1 MKASLAKSL
10 VLSAFCVFGLDAQQS
25 SVSTDW
31 DVGKT
36 LTAIAAHA
44 GRLGP
49 LLEQIQ
55 PQEWVSKGAPEQYV
69 TQWKDSRT
77 QVQAIV
83 TAASE
88 LGRNPGKLTE
98 VLQLLFRVQSL
109 EATLASLREGIRKY
123 HNPAVADLL
132 NGVVAENGANRNRLQ
147 QYVLDLAAEKE
158 QQFTVADRE
167 AQRCREFLSKQ
178 PAQSHRPERK

>member
-1 MKASLAKSL
+1 MKVISAGSLLLLAC
-10 VLSAFCVFGLDAQQS
+10 SALCLDAQQTG
-25 SVSTDW
+25 VSTDW

-36 LTAIAAHA
+36 LAAISAHA
-44 GRLGP
+44 SRLES
-49 LLEQIQ
+49 LLDQIQ

-69 TQWKDSRT
+69 TQWKESRT
-77 QVQAIV
+77 QIQAIV
-83 TAASE
+83 ASAKD
-88 LGRNPGKLTE
+88 LSRNPGKLTDS
-98 VLQLLFRVQSL
+98 LQLLFRVQSL
-109 EATLASLREGIRKY
+109 EVMLGSLREGIRKY

-158 QQFTVADRE
+158 QEFTVADRE

-178 PAQSHRPERK
+178 PAPAHRPERK